1 MNHLIDS
8 FKIIAEGSQTLT
20 GWSLMIIAGSIAVIV
35 GTSYLR
41 PNKGVWRLPYLLF
54 IPSWFFIS
62 LSIYNGDKISRS
74 YMAAVLINN
83 EAKLMEIGQAINAYY
98 IAQLSNFRIGLIGF
112 AIWLFIFLL
121 WWIFVFDKAPQ
132 YPKKHN

>member
-8 FKIIAEGSQTLT
+8 FKIIVEGSQTLT
-20 GWSLMIIAGSIAVIV
+20 SWSLMIIAGSIAVIV

-41 PNKGVWRLPYLLF
+41 PQKVAWRLPFLLF
-54 IPSWFFIS
+54 ILGWVFLS

-83 EAKLMEIGQAINAYY
+83 EKKLMEIGQAINTYY
-98 IAQLSNFRIGLIGF
+98 DAQLSNFARGLIGF
-112 AIWLFIFLL
+112 AIWLVIFLL
-121 WWIFVFDKAPQ
+121 WWIFDKAPQ
-132 YPKKHN
+132 NSKKHN